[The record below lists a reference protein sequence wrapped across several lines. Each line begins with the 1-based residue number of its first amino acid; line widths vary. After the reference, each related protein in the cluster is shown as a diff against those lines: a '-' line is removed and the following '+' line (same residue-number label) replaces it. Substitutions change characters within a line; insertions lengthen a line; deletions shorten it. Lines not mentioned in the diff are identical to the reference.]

1 MKRVKT
7 IGVHSLLILSVIL
20 TVVSAGITY
29 LNVLQKK
36 EATQLVI
43 HHYKVIQSSTRLL
56 SLMKDME
63 IGLRGYLITS
73 DSTFLQPYQEA
84 STEINSNIDTLTALV
99 MENPRQMEILQERL
113 LPLVRLKKQ
122 NLEESF
128 RLLRTVGRDS
138 ATHYAAMR
146 ISKARLDSIRMW
158 SNDFIAFE
166 QTLLNE
172 RNEALEQRY
181 FINDV
186 IRFSSFTLIGITSL
200 AALFTILSKERDNAR
215 LLKELQ
221 QFNLQLELKV
231 KERTHELLEANRDL
245 IQLNE
250 EKNNFLAITTHD
262 LKAPLA
268 GITSLLNVMKLDAD
282 TLSVKHRSY
291 IQLMEET
298 CENMQRLISDLLD
311 LSRIE
316 QGTINIQYQEIQVS
330 HLFSQLEE
338 RFRGW
343 ANRKNIR
350 LVLNSPDPKAVISA
364 DPDLLLRILDN
375 LLSNALKFSP
385 FNKTVTVGYQPLD
398 NAAQFTIQDEGPG
411 FKPTDRELLFHKFK
425 KLSAKPTDGESSS
438 GLGLSI
444 VKDLVD
450 LMHGHIDVTSE
461 PHKGARFTVVLPLV

>member
-20 TVVSAGITY
+20 TVISAGITY

-36 EATQLVI
+36 EATGLVI
-43 HHYKVIQSSTRLL
+43 HHYKVIQASTRLL

-63 IGLRGYLITS
+63 IGMRGYLITS
-73 DSTFLQPYQEA
+73 DSTFLEPYQEA
-84 STEINSNIDTLTALV
+84 RGQIDANIDTLTALV
-99 MENPRQMEILQERL
+99 MENPRQMEILQQRL
-113 LPLVRLKKQ
+113 LPLVRSKKK

-128 RLLRTVGRDS
+128 RLLRMVGRDS

-146 ISKARLDSIRMW
+146 VSKARLDSIRLW

-181 FINDV
+181 FINDI

-200 AALFTILSKERDNAR
+200 AALFTIISKERDNAR

-221 QFNLQLELKV
+221 KFNQQLELKV

-268 GITSLLNVMKLDAD
+268 GITSLLNVMKLDAQ
-282 TLSVKHRSY
+282 TLSEKHRSY

-316 QGTINIQYQEIQVS
+316 QGTINIQYQEIQVA

-338 RFRGW
+338 RFRSW
-343 ANRKNIR
+343 AGRKNIK
-350 LVLNSPDPKAVISA
+350 LHLNTSDPGAVISA

-385 FNKTVTVGYQPLD
+385 FNKTVTISYQH
-398 NAAQFTIQDEGPG
+398 NRESVQFIIQDEGPG

-450 LMHGHIDVTSE
+450 LMRGTIEVTSE
-461 PHKGARFTVVLPLV
+461 PNKGAKFTVVLPVA